1 MGHKFTQHADFVVH
15 QFIHTQSYTFVYIHL
30 QRRAAN
36 AVKSQRKI
44 PVIFKAVVHP
54 FLLSIGG
61 ASSLKPV
68 HGWKGTTGVEK
79 GKKAVRAAAK
89 EAMDATMKVP
99 RNVHLYV
106 KKRWPV
112 YVQFIHR
119 REKREEKEKKE
130 KKKGVVCCAPLP
142 ACTQRTIHV
151 VLILFMG
158 LFPLI

>member
-1 MGHKFTQHADFVVH
+1 MYGNNRWLILWVIRSTHTDFVVH
-15 QFIHTQSYTFVYIHL
+15 QFIHTQLYTFVYIHL
-30 QRRAAN
+30 QRQAAN

-79 GKKAVRAAAK
+79 GKKAVRTAAK

-119 REKREEKEKKE
+119 REKRRKRRKRRNIR
-130 KKKGVVCCAPLP
+130 GV
-142 ACTQRTIHV
+142 
-151 VLILFMG
+151 
-158 LFPLI
+158 

>member
-1 MGHKFTQHADFVVH
+1 M
-15 QFIHTQSYTFVYIHL
+15 
-30 QRRAAN
+30 
-36 AVKSQRKI
+36 
-44 PVIFKAVVHP
+44 
-54 FLLSIGG
+54 
-61 ASSLKPV
+61 KPV

-79 GKKAVRAAAK
+79 GKKAVRTAAK

-119 REKREEKEKKE
+119 REKREEKEKK
-130 KKKGVVCCAPLP
+130 KGVMCCAPLP

-151 VLILFMG
+151 VLILLWVCF
-158 LFPLI
+158 L